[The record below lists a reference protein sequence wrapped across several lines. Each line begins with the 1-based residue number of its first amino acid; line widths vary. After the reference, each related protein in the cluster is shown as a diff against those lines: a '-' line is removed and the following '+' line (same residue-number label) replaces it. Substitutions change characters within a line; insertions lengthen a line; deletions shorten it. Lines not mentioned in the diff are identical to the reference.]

1 MNAMAVEQPVSIMP
15 SKNASLN
22 SSCTQ
27 SNNNV
32 KMVCFHPKCNL
43 SDGHGCDN
51 PKDFLR
57 GLVRNTIPAKDIC
70 DFTIAEK
77 SKYVELMYSILYR
90 TWLIIVR
97 RNDEWIEV
105 ASYKNSIAGKEE
117 EIADIILNYMEM
129 LLSGLRIMKAPFGRS
144 ICTKAQNGSCPLEN
158 GAFTDDIKRKLPC
171 LSVGYIQAI
180 TDSLHLKSLHLKS
193 TDVTAVFAQKCK
205 RRKGDYGQ

>member
-117 EIADIILNYMEM
+117 EIADIILNYMDTDALVRLADYESTVWPIYLYEGAKR
-129 LLSGLRIMKAPFGRS
+129 LLSAGEWRFYGRHKKKASMLVGWIYTGYNRFTSFEKFTSEINRCNRCLRAKM
-144 ICTKAQNGSCPLEN
+144 
-158 GAFTDDIKRKLPC
+158 
-171 LSVGYIQAI
+171 
-180 TDSLHLKSLHLKS
+180 
-193 TDVTAVFAQKCK
+193 
-205 RRKGDYGQ
+205 